1 MAWRSSQW
9 SLVPSTSTPTSSS
22 RWRRFAPNS
31 CSPAARRV
39 SRAITA
45 WRRWRRWR
53 SRPGA
58 LRALKVRI
66 RSRSARASGSS
77 RYGCYTV
84 FVTCWSRR
92 VCSVCVS
99 IVVARSRSHQAAV
112 SNLSQECAMR
122 IYVGN
127 LSFNTEETQLEQLFT
142 PLGEVNSVKLVR
154 DHSTGRS
161 RGFGFVEMTD
171 DNQGRAA
178 CEALDQHE
186 FEGRRLTVNEAKPQV
201 QRGGYSGGGGGYAGG
216 GGGRNRGESRW

>member
-1 MAWRSSQW
+1 
-9 SLVPSTSTPTSSS
+9 
-22 RWRRFAPNS
+22 
-31 CSPAARRV
+31 
-39 SRAITA
+39 
-45 WRRWRRWR
+45 
-53 SRPGA
+53 
-58 LRALKVRI
+58 
-66 RSRSARASGSS
+66 
-77 RYGCYTV
+77 
-84 FVTCWSRR
+84 
-92 VCSVCVS
+92 
-99 IVVARSRSHQAAV
+99 
-112 SNLSQECAMR
+112 MR

-216 GGGRNRGESRW
+216 GGGGRNRGESRW